1 MGRPKTI
8 SKIDKEIFAEE
19 LTKILGKIE
28 TDNNNKIDLEEVIGE
43 LKNLSK
49 ENKEKFTNQKKIIGF
64 TEEEVKEFF
73 KKETIKQLED
83 IDETV
88 QNRINSLMWYSSSVK
103 NYKEMDL
110 KEFCEKSLEKR
121 RDWYKTKYYDFE
133 YSGFRDRKTDGKL
146 DLETL
151 QKLKNSDSEFIDK
164 IYDDVQNRTI
174 DCRSNYKSPLNKEQ
188 MGFLEFKFF
197 IIAGMEETIKE
208 VIPQAN
214 EKINQF
220 PEFKN
225 HKIDIKNLSKGDL
238 KAVSNI
244 LNSNKK
250 YPSFE
255 IKKDLAFSKLFL
267 KDFKDL
273 AEANEMREIIETNLD
288 KSYDRINGELFLN
301 EKKEEIINLLKESKE
316 KTFVELDKKS
326 FSEFS
331 KETLRNAFGNDDEI
345 MKLPFKIIYKG
356 EDIYKKNNDF
366 KIFNKEKFNEV
377 KEFVIESQGEEFWS
391 NININSIEDW
401 ATTKEKVPELKNDL
415 EFVYRDKEKAFVFKD
430 MEKYKND
437 CIQFYIE
444 EKVLTDMEN
453 QLKKDLKQ
461 YYYDKGNDINN
472 DENYAIHL
480 SSEKLKKKKYLLT
493 TEDEFSSRMIDDI
506 SKDKKVKKVL
516 EFNKNKDK
524 EEKDFSL

>member
-1 MGRPKTI
+1 
-8 SKIDKEIFAEE
+8 
-19 LTKILGKIE
+19 
-28 TDNNNKIDLEEVIGE
+28 
-43 LKNLSK
+43 
-49 ENKEKFTNQKKIIGF
+49 
-64 TEEEVKEFF
+64 
-73 KKETIKQLED
+73 
-83 IDETV
+83 
-88 QNRINSLMWYSSSVK
+88 
-103 NYKEMDL
+103 
-110 KEFCEKSLEKR
+110 
-121 RDWYKTKYYDFE
+121 
-133 YSGFRDRKTDGKL
+133 
-146 DLETL
+146 
-151 QKLKNSDSEFIDK
+151 
-164 IYDDVQNRTI
+164 
-174 DCRSNYKSPLNKEQ
+174 

-301 EKKEEIINLLKESKE
+301 EKKEEIIDILKKSKD
-316 KTFVELDKKS
+316 KTFDFELDKKS

-331 KETLRNAFGNDDEI
+331 KITLRNAFGNDDEI

-356 EDIYKKNNDF
+356 EDVYKKNNNF
-366 KIFNKEKFNEV
+366 KIFNKEKFDEV
-377 KEFVIESQGEEFWS
+377 KELVIESQGEEFWS

-401 ATTKEKVPELKNDL
+401 ATAKEKVPKLRNDL
-415 EFVYRDKEKAFVFKD
+415 EFIYRDKEKAFVFD
-430 MEKYKND
+430 DIEKYKND
-437 CIQFYIE
+437 CIEFYVE

-453 QLKKDLKQ
+453 QLKKDLKE
-461 YYYDKGNDINN
+461 YYYDKGNDDI
-472 DENYAIHL
+472 ENEKYAIHL
-480 SSEKLKKKKYLLT
+480 SSEKLREKRRLLG
-493 TEDEFSSRMIDDI
+493 TEDEFSERMNTEI

>member
-1 MGRPKTI
+1 MGRPETI

-19 LTKILGKIE
+19 LTKILEKIE

-49 ENKEKFTNQKKIIGF
+49 ENKEKFIDQKKIIGF

-88 QNRINSLMWYSSSVK
+88 QNRINSLIWYSSSVK

-121 RDWYKTKYYDFE
+121 RDWYKTEYYNFE

-225 HKIDIKNLSKGDL
+225 HKIDIKSLSKGDL

-273 AEANEMREIIETNLD
+273 AEANEIRKIIEINLD

-301 EKKEEIINLLKESKE
+301 KEKEEVIDFLKKYKV
-316 KTFVELDKKS
+316 KTFKLGKKD
-326 FSEFS
+326 FSEFD

-366 KIFNKEKFNEV
+366 KIFNKEKFDEV
-377 KEFVIESQGEEFWS
+377 KELVIESQGEEFWS

-401 ATTKEKVPELKNDL
+401 ATAKEKVPKLRNDL

-437 CIQFYIE
+437 CIQFYVE

-461 YYYDKGNDINN
+461 YYYDKGNDIE
-472 DENYAIHL
+472 DEKYAIHL

-493 TEDEFSSRMIDDI
+493 TEDEFSSRMIDNI

-516 EFNKNKDK
+516 EFNKSKDK